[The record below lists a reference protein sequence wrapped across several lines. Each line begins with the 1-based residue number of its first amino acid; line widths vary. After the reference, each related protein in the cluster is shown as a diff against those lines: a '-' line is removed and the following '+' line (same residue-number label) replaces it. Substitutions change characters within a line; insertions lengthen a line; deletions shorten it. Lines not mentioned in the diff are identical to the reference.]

1 MFNREKLA
9 KSCGSAI
16 ALAYM
21 PAIIKKVALGRWADL
36 RRYELT
42 AMLVA
47 NPQAYLCLSQE
58 VPEGNVLVDLY
69 GALL

>member
-1 MFNREKLA
+1 MP
-9 KSCGSAI
+9 GII
-16 ALAYM
+16 A
-21 PAIIKKVALGRWADL
+21 KVALGRWADL
-36 RRYELT
+36 RRYDLT

-58 VPEGNVLVDLY
+58 VPQGNVLVDLY

>member
-1 MFNREKLA
+1 
-9 KSCGSAI
+9 
-16 ALAYM
+16 M
-21 PAIIKKVALGRWADL
+21 PTIIRKVALGRWEDL

-58 VPEGNVLVDLY
+58 VPAGNVLVDLY
-69 GALL
+69 GALV